1 MSWTYKKRE
10 IKTLT
15 KFPKDTYGFVY
26 KVVHIPTGKIYIG
39 RKNLYHNIRKKLTKK
54 ELALLSGPGRK
65 PTHKK
70 VTKESDWLDY
80 YGSNKEVQRIISE
93 GREHEFQKTI
103 LKLATTKKL
112 LTYYE
117 AQYQFI
123 YQVLEHP
130 DQFFNDNILGKFY
143 AKDLESR

>member
-1 MSWTYKKRE
+1 MSWTYEKRE

-70 VTKESDWLDY
+70 VTKESDWLGY

-93 GREHEFQKTI
+93 GREHEFQRTI

-117 AQYQFI
+117 TKYLFK
-123 YQVLEHP
+123 YEVLERP
-130 DQFFNDNILGKFY
+130 QEYLNDNILGKFFT
-143 AKDLESR
+143 KDLENQ

>member
-1 MSWTYKKRE
+1 MSWTYKRKE
-10 IKTLT
+10 IKTLK

-39 RKNLYHNIRKKLTKK
+39 RKNLYHNRRKKLTKK
-54 ELALLSGPGRK
+54 ELSLLSGPGRK

-93 GREHEFQKTI
+93 GREHEFQRTI
-103 LKLATTKKL
+103 IKLAPNKKL

-117 AQYQFI
+117 TKYLFK
-123 YQVLEHP
+123 YEVLERP
-130 DQFFNDNILGKFY
+130 QEYLNDNILGKFFT
-143 AKDLESR
+143 KDLEKQ